1 MLLAVGVGVGLGWVL
16 ASLHHDGR
24 TSSSPPLPVETAV
37 RRSPPPASAPALR
50 GRPPAP
56 VHPSPS
62 AAPLAASEPAPP
74 SDVIEFVGPDEIE
87 QWVVWEE
94 AVAPTAGRRGWQA
107 LLTLYAMAG
116 RLEDFQRAVPRALEA
131 GLGGPVVLDLLQLLP
146 HDKQVV
152 ALDHLL
158 QAFPEREWPVTTV
171 AAIYANAGAGE
182 RAVDILVPALE
193 KEVTADLARCL
204 VQAAPDRAARV
215 LAALANP
222 GDWSANLLAEVGEAF
237 VTAQRPDLALTFLQD
252 ALAREP
258 LNGFALMT
266 LGLVDRPL
274 ALAHARR
281 LTQEHGDQAEVW
293 TWLAG
298 LAMDGGDRV
307 AAFEAYRQAA
317 ARDLTVDAIFGLMRA
332 DPDRAYAT
340 AAQLADD
347 VTDDETLGALAKVA
361 LRSGRAEDTMA
372 ALLRAHERDPSDNE
386 WMTAMVALDPK
397 RAVDVLGRTAREYRG
412 DSQDEVVGAY
422 GNALREVGRMEEA
435 FEQYREAY
443 DIDPGDWEWQR
454 GLARSDPGRAVGIL
468 EARWKEVGDEGD
480 LVGALA
486 DAYAGLGERRRAMEL
501 YERALDLGG
510 GDEWYARMARVDPD
524 VALVRLR
531 ALTETQ
537 PGSADAWGALGDLHR
552 ELGNESEAREAYGEA
567 RRFSPTHLLW
577 EIRWREMGG

>member
-1 MLLAVGVGVGLGWVL
+1 MKFGWMLLAVGVGVGLGWVL

-24 TSSSPPLPVETAV
+24 TSSSPPLPVESAV

-171 AAIYANAGAGE
+171 AAIYANVGAGE

-258 LNGFALMT
+258 LNGSALMT

-281 LTQEHGDQAEVW
+281 LTQEHGDQAEV
-293 TWLAG
+293 
-298 LAMDGGDRV
+298 
-307 AAFEAYRQAA
+307 
-317 ARDLTVDAIFGLMRA
+317 
-332 DPDRAYAT
+332 
-340 AAQLADD
+340 
-347 VTDDETLGALAKVA
+347 
-361 LRSGRAEDTMA
+361 
-372 ALLRAHERDPSDNE
+372 
-386 WMTAMVALDPK
+386 
-397 RAVDVLGRTAREYRG
+397 
-412 DSQDEVVGAY
+412 
-422 GNALREVGRMEEA
+422 
-435 FEQYREAY
+435 
-443 DIDPGDWEWQR
+443 
-454 GLARSDPGRAVGIL
+454 
-468 EARWKEVGDEGD
+468 
-480 LVGALA
+480 
-486 DAYAGLGERRRAMEL
+486 
-501 YERALDLGG
+501 
-510 GDEWYARMARVDPD
+510 
-524 VALVRLR
+524 
-531 ALTETQ
+531 
-537 PGSADAWGALGDLHR
+537 
-552 ELGNESEAREAYGEA
+552 
-567 RRFSPTHLLW
+567 
-577 EIRWREMGG
+577 